1 MGVQRSVDAVR
12 PSNTFYSQDDIQTR
26 GTLFMARGI
35 VPRWKLQRCGR
46 DQSLPF
52 YELLSSFT
60 QPVVVEDDT
69 SKAGCTSKR
78 REQRHLVTKNGN
90 RQNDEKDNLDVAQH
104 LQRHRGGGLGHE
116 KVSDVEEEGDERRG
130 HYAKPQTTV
139 KQRFVVD
146 KVVLAKQH
154 PAEQTGGRAR
164 RHVVQQLDRIEALI
178 YGREQ
183 HALQDGLQSACER
196 GDNYE
201 PEANWMEV
209 DLALDCQSHA
219 DADKS
224 KSCPHA
230 CRV

>member
-1 MGVQRSVDAVR
+1 MMAKKQGRQHGC
-12 PSNTFYSQDDIQTR
+12 TR
-26 GTLFMARGI
+26 ARQRGI
-35 VPRWKLQRCGR
+35 IQPLTGAGGR
-46 DQSLPF
+46 
-52 YELLSSFT
+52 
-60 QPVVVEDDT
+60 
-69 SKAGCTSKR
+69 R
-78 REQRHLVTKNGN
+78 R
-90 RQNDEKDNLDVAQH
+90 A
-104 LQRHRGGGLGHE
+104 
-116 KVSDVEEEGDERRG
+116 SA

-201 PEANWMEV
+201 PEACASRQTCTVVRGVSRRQRRE
-209 DLALDCQSHA
+209 QSSEAWTIVRGVRHRQRCA
-219 DADKS
+219 PS
-224 KSCPHA
+224 SEP
-230 CRV
+230 